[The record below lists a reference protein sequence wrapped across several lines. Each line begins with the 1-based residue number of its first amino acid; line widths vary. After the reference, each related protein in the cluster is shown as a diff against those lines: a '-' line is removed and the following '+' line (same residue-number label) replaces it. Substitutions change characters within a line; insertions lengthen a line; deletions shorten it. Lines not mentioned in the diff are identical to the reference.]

1 MNLDFPEK
9 EVLEGEGE
17 PGQEAVSDRDLV
29 VEPQGVVEDVH
40 LESRVVVDVS
50 KGTEERVRLSVFA
63 KPEVLHEES
72 IDRRGIIL
80 ARREIEVLERH
91 ARRSGV
97 AAPGV
102 YIRCDRITP
111 HREEDADTSAD
122 LEGHPSGIGSF
133 EHPLGLVEEF
143 IDGHADL
150 RHDPQPVTN
159 RWLASSPSRRSR
171 TTPCRF
177 PLK

>member
-72 IDRRGIIL
+72 IDRRGILL

-91 ARRSGV
+91 APNCRGGALRLDSSGHLHT
-97 AAPGV
+97 A
-102 YIRCDRITP
+102 
-111 HREEDADTSAD
+111 HR
-122 LEGHPSGIGSF
+122 GK
-133 EHPLGLVEEF
+133 
-143 IDGHADL
+143 
-150 RHDPQPVTN
+150 
-159 RWLASSPSRRSR
+159 SPD
-171 TTPCRF
+171 F
-177 PLK
+177 